1 MTTFNDVFG
10 TNTLPPSEYGYQG
23 YIITT
28 DTTLV
33 WPYNSSDAPYTV
45 AKVMNISCQSGN
57 SIILPDA
64 RQVSTGEDLLVRNT
78 GAYLLTVRHPSGIQ
92 LHDVEPGTAVYIY
105 LMDNTTEDGI
115 YGALDFGSGSSEV
128 DASTL
133 VGYGIKAIG
142 ASLNQ
147 SHPVYPYA
155 SGTLITGTAR
165 AGLVVSTGGLTT
177 FTLDQASSVGSD
189 FFFMF
194 RNDGTGTAT
203 LEPYGTELIDNQLN
217 MQIQPGESL
226 MVVCTGSQWY
236 SVGYGR
242 SIIYQFTQ
250 LTKDVSAGGTF
261 TLTASESENKLIT
274 LIGNPSSSVTII
286 VPSVVSVYY
295 TYSNISTSQNITV
308 KTAAGSGTPISQ
320 SQRVILICDG
330 TNVLSAQSAVAN
342 ASVSLTDGSA
352 TTPSLFFASQTNT
365 GLYKYGLLGIGVTVN
380 GVTRLSFTDVL
391 TSFSDI
397 TNLKLPVLLADGLT
411 TVKVNLALA

>member
-23 YIITT
+23 YTITT

-57 SIILPDA
+57 SLILPDA
-64 RQVSTGEDLLVRNT
+64 RQVSSGEDMLIRNV
-78 GAYLLTVRHPSGIQ
+78 GSYLLTVRLPSGVQ

-105 LMDNTTEDGI
+105 LMNNTTEDGI

-147 SHPVYPYA
+147 SHPVFPYA
-155 SGTLITGTAR
+155 SGALITSTSR
-165 AGLVVSTGGLTT
+165 AGLVVSTGGVTT
-177 FTLDQASSVGSD
+177 FPLAQASSLGDD

-194 RNDGTGTAT
+194 RNDGTGTVT
-203 LEPYGTELIDNQLN
+203 LEPYGTETIDNQLN

-226 MVVCTGSQWY
+226 MLVCTGTQWY

-242 SIIYQFTQ
+242 SILYQFTQ

-261 TLTASESENKLIT
+261 TLTAAEAENKLIT
-274 LIGNPSSSVTII
+274 FIGNPSVAVEVI

-295 TYSNISTSQNITV
+295 TYSNISTVQDIEVRTSAGTGTVIPQN
-308 KTAAGSGTPISQ
+308 
-320 SQRVILICDG
+320 QRVILICDG

-342 ASVSLTDGSA
+342 TSVSLTDGSA
-352 TTPSLFFASQTNT
+352 SNPSLFFASQTNT
-365 GLYKYGLLGIGVTVN
+365 GLYKSGLLGIGITVD
-380 GVTRLSFTDVL
+380 GVARLVFSDTL
-391 TSFSDI
+391 ATFSDI
-397 TNLKLPVLLADGLT
+397 TNLKLPVRLSDGT
-411 TVKVNLALA
+411 TIVKVDLALA

>member
-10 TNTLPPSEYGYQG
+10 NNTLPPSEYGYQG
-23 YIITT
+23 YTITA
-28 DTTLV
+28 DATLQ

-45 AKVMNISCQSGN
+45 AKVMNISCQAGN
-57 SIILPDA
+57 AIILPDA
-64 RQVSTGEDLLVRNT
+64 RQVSSGEDLLVRNV
-78 GAYLLTVRHPSGIQ
+78 GAHLLVVRHPSGVQ

-105 LMDNTTEDGI
+105 LMDNTTEDGV

-155 SGTLITGTAR
+155 SGTEIDSTSR

-177 FTLDQASSVGSD
+177 FTLAQASTLGDD

-203 LEPYGTELIDNQLN
+203 LEPYGSETIDNQLN

-226 MVVCTGSQWY
+226 MLVCTGTQWY

-242 SIIYQFTQ
+242 SILYQFTQ

-261 TLTASESENKLIT
+261 TLTAAESENKLIT
-274 LIGNPSSSVTII
+274 FIGNPSTTVTVI

-295 TYSNISTSQNITV
+295 TYSNISTTQNIVV
-308 KTAAGSGTPISQ
+308 KTAAGTGTTITQ
-320 SQRVILICDG
+320 TQRVILICDG

-342 ASVSLTDGSA
+342 SSVSLTDGSA
-352 TTPSLFFASQTNT
+352 MNPALFFASQTNT
-365 GLYKYGLLGIGVTVN
+365 GLYKSGLTGIGIAVG
-380 GVTRLSFTDVL
+380 GVARLTFSGSLAT
-391 TSFSDI
+391 FSDI
-397 TNLKLPVLLADGLT
+397 TNLKLPVLLADGAT

>member
-1 MTTFNDVFG
+1 MTTYNDVFG
-10 TNTLPPSEYGYQG
+10 NNTLPPSEYGYQG
-23 YIITT
+23 YTITT

-45 AKVMNISCQSGN
+45 AKVMNISCQVGN
-57 SIILPDA
+57 AIILPDA

-78 GAYLLTVRHPSGIQ
+78 GMNLLVIRLPSGTQ
-92 LHDVEPGTAVYIY
+92 LHDVEPGSAVYIY
-105 LMDNTTEDGI
+105 LMDNTTEDGV

-133 VGYGIKAIG
+133 VGYGIKALG

-155 SGTLITGTAR
+155 SGALINGTSR
-165 AGLVVSTGGLTT
+165 AGLVVSTGGVTT
-177 FTLDQASSVGSD
+177 FTLSKASSLGDD

-203 LEPYGTELIDNQLN
+203 LQPYGSETIDGQLN

-226 MVVCTGSQWY
+226 MLVCTGSQWY

-242 SIIYQFTQ
+242 SILYQFTQ

-261 TLTASESENKLIT
+261 TLTAAEAENKLIT
-274 LIGNPSSSVTII
+274 FIGNPSAAVEII

-295 TYSNISTSQNITV
+295 TYSNISTVQNITV
-308 KTAAGSGTPISQ
+308 KTSAGTGTVITQ
-320 SQRVILICDG
+320 TQRVILICDG

-342 ASVSLTDGSA
+342 SSVSLTDGSVVNPA
-352 TTPSLFFASQTNT
+352 LFFASQTNT
-365 GLYKYGLLGIGVTVN
+365 GLYKSELLGIGITVD
-380 GVTRLSFTDVL
+380 GVARLTFSDTLATFTDG
-391 TSFSDI
+391 
-397 TNLKLPVLLADGLT
+397 TNLKLPVLLTDGST
-411 TVKVNLALA
+411 TVNVDLIPE